1 MFDLYKKRVSA
12 TGTFMGEALKKQA
25 DAIMNATFTRDIAY
39 RKCFIDGEPVD
50 AKYIVHTYY
59 TISKDAVDYHI
70 QFRPGVH
77 YPIGT
82 YIDIPDDVGEYHTW
96 LLVNRSDEPQ
106 FPKYNALKCNW
117 TFRWISDGVIH
128 EQLGVLR
135 MKLSYNSGIWADYRT
150 VTPENQNQFIL
161 PTNADTQKINY
172 NMRFLISDN
181 QENPIAWEVSKIEDT
196 FPPGI
201 IFITLKQ
208 DLFNPKTDNKELM
221 IADYYKSSIIPSEE
235 KETSITYNG
244 KAELKVGGGYKI
256 FSVEDIDDSFRWDI
270 SGVPE
275 DKYEYIT
282 EGNEIKIKVV
292 NDYNLI
298 GSVITLSLLSEGE
311 QVLSSIEIG
320 VVSL

>member
-82 YIDIPDDVGEYHTW
+82 YIDIPDDIGEYHRW

-117 TFRWISDGVIH
+117 TFKWISDGVIH

-161 PTNADTQKINY
+161 PTNTDTQKINY

-181 QENPIAWEVSKIEDT
+181 QEHPIAWEVSKIEDT

-221 IADYYKSSIIPSEE
+221 IADYYKSSILPSEE

-256 FSVEDIDDSFRWDI
+256 FSVEGIDDSFEWDI
-270 SGVPE
+270 SGIPE

>member
-50 AKYIVHTYY
+50 AKYLVHTYY

-82 YIDIPDDVGEYHTW
+82 YIDIPDDIGEYHRW

-117 TFRWISDGVIH
+117 TFRWISDGVVY

-221 IADYYKSSIIPSEE
+221 IADYYKDSVPTSEE

-275 DKYEYIT
+275 DKYECIT